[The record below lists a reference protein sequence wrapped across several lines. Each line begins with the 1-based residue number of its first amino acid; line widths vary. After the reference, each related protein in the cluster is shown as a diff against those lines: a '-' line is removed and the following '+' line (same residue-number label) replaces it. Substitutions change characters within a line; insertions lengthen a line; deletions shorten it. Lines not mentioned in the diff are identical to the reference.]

1 MILNLN
7 EYKVT
12 NVITEQ
18 KAKLKLGKFKCT
30 NKLDLNVGDIVLTK
44 SETEPPIVIKTVAN
58 TLDCYSLKENDDEYD
73 WYRFPYLVQPK
84 DIEFVYKLKLL
95 HELTISKYLLEDD
108 VYTGE
113 SFMFF
118 EKYDANLCF
127 NTYTKTEIKG
137 VYIKTRIFDSTQDKR
152 LMVLSN
158 HRFKRLTKY
167 NTLRFNEYITPDACD
182 MEWLAEIKN
191 FIEPILK

>member
-7 EYKVT
+7 EYKV
-12 NVITEQ
+12 Q
-18 KAKLKLGKFKCT
+18 KAITKQNSKFTLNILGSIIELKL
-30 NKLDLNVGDIVLTK
+30 DIGDIILTK
-44 SETEPPIVIKTVAN
+44 NKHEPPIVVKTIAN
-58 TLDCYSLKENDDEYD
+58 TLDCYSIKEYGANCG
-73 WYRFPYLVQPK
+73 WYRFPYLVQPR
-84 DIEFVYKLKLL
+84 DTEFVYKLKLL
-95 HELTISKYLLEDD
+95 QELIISKYLLGDD
-108 VYTGE
+108 VYTGDN
-113 SFMFF
+113 FMFF
-118 EKYDANLCF
+118 ETSDANLCF

-182 MEWLAEIKN
+182 IDWLNEIKN

>member
-18 KAKLKLGKFKCT
+18 NAKLRLGKFKCT
-30 NKLDLNVGDIVLTK
+30 HKLDLNIGDIVLTK
-44 SETEPPIVIKTVAN
+44 SKTEPPIVVKTVAN
-58 TLDCYSLKENDDEYD
+58 TLDCYSLKENDNEYC

-84 DIEFVYKLKLL
+84 DAEFVYKLKLL
-95 HELTISKYLLEDD
+95 QELVLNNYLLDD
-108 VYTGE
+108 EVYTGD
-113 SFMFF
+113 SFMYF
-118 EKYDANLCF
+118 EQSATNLYF

-137 VYIKTRIFDSTQDKR
+137 VYIKTQVVDNTQTKR

-158 HRFKRLTKY
+158 RRFERLKKY

-182 MEWLAEIKN
+182 IDWLNEIKD
-191 FIEPILK
+191 FIEPLLK

>member
-1 MILNLN
+1 MILNLK

-12 NVITEQ
+12 NAITEQ
-18 KAKLKLGKFKCT
+18 NSKLKLSRFRCT
-30 NKLDLNVGDIVLTK
+30 NELTLNIGDIVLTK
-44 SETEPPIVIKTVAN
+44 SKTEPPIVIRTVAN
-58 TLDCYSLKENDDEYD
+58 TLDCYSLKEDGNEYC
-73 WYRFPYLVQPK
+73 WYRFPYLIQPK
-84 DIEFVYKLKLL
+84 DTEFVYKLKLL
-95 HELTISKYLLEDD
+95 QELTISKYLFKDD
-108 VYTGE
+108 IYTGD

-118 EKYDANLCF
+118 EKSDANLCF

-182 MEWLAEIKN
+182 VDWLNEIKN